1 MNFIRRIFQRKVF
14 RGRGQRE
21 PMPLRIEGVRTVLT
35 PEPDDAE
42 LAAQALLE
50 SMCDG
55 RSKKEEGRRKKEEER
70 GKERQTSSVSH
81 HTSENRDVAY
91 YRTLADRIQ
100 AAHAAEARAALRF
113 VAYCELELQKMEEGS
128 GRMEDDHQASAIE
141 HLERGLY
148 RHLDTVEREGGE
160 LKRRWQHCL
169 AECVVRQMDMAESS
183 EPETQDT

>member
-1 MNFIRRIFQRKVF
+1 MNFIRQIFQRKVF

-21 PMPLRIEGVRTVLT
+21 PRPLRIEGVRTVLT

-55 RSKKEEGRRKKEEER
+55 RSKKEEGRGKK
-70 GKERQTSSVSH
+70 RQTSSVSH
-81 HTSENRDVAY
+81 HTSENRDAAY
-91 YRTLADRIQ
+91 YRTLANRIQ

-113 VAYCELELQKMEEGS
+113 VTYCELKLQKIEEGS
-128 GRMEDDHQASAIE
+128 GRMDDDHQASAIE

-148 RHLDTVEREGGE
+148 RHLDTVEREGGD

-169 AECVVRQMDMAESS
+169 AECVVRQTVVAEDSG
-183 EPETQDT
+183 PETNDT